1 MENNSLE
8 VVKDGRSNALSEI
21 MEFKNCDNEIAKNI
35 GTISCGFVEMGKNLK
50 VISDKKLYTLDNY
63 DSIYDYAEKR
73 FNIKSTTVKNLINIA
88 EKFLDDHGKI
98 VPEFKDY
105 TYSQLIEI
113 DKISDTSYEKLNPN
127 MSVRDIKNLQIVEK
141 LDSVMINCLKTAFN
155 KVVSGL
161 KNFFTKNKI
170 LNEQFE
176 IDSFNL
182 NENFEKVKIIHDST
196 YPYAYVGLKVKFSK
210 CGEKKKTIQEI
221 YPFIYFEVA
230 KNGEILTKKS
240 RLVTTKHY
248 YSYPDSELWFY
259 LENRPVENLDNL
271 EKSIVSFLVEMMSDK
286 DSARMDKIKE
296 ESRKKKIESL
306 EGKKIKLT
314 LKEVSRNSREDILV
328 KFGLDIEK
336 TLNQVEFFY
345 GLSGKLFLILNEKLC
360 LACEHFYDLDVFS
373 YKIENNQYVLVKK
386 LKNLDYVRFFD
397 LFQDTDLLKELI
409 KIDNLFD
416 RFVKFVE
423 YMYENQWHAW
433 DEVVKLGG

>member
-8 VVKDGRSNALSEI
+8 IVEDGRSNALSEI

-141 LDSVMINCLKTAFN
+141 LDSVMIDCLKTAFN

-161 KNFFTKNKI
+161 KNFFAKNKI
-170 LNEQFE
+170 LDEKFE
-176 IDSFNL
+176 IESFYL

-221 YPFIYFEVA
+221 YPFIYFEVE
-230 KNGEILTKKS
+230 KSGEILTKKS

-259 LENRPVENLDNL
+259 LENRPVENLDTL
-271 EKSIVSFLVEMMSDK
+271 EKSIVSFLMKMMSDK
-286 DSARMDKIKE
+286 DSARLSKIKE
-296 ESRKKKIESL
+296 ESERKKNESL
-306 EGKKIKLT
+306 MGKKIKLT
-314 LKEVSRNSREDILV
+314 LKEASRNSREEILGR
-328 KFGLDIEK
+328 FGSNIEK
-336 TLNQVEFFY
+336 ILNQLEFFY
-345 GLSGKLFLILNEKLC
+345 DSSAKLYLILNDKLC
-360 LACEHFYDLDVFS
+360 LKCEYYYDLYIGS
-373 YKIENNQYVLVKK
+373 YKIENNQYILVRNFIE
-386 LKNLDYVRFFD
+386 LRYVDFYD
-397 LFQDTDLLKELI
+397 LFQETELLKTLI
-409 KIDNLFD
+409 EIDNLFE

-423 YMYENQWHAW
+423 YMYEKKWYKY
-433 DEVVKLGG
+433 DKK